1 MYISICETGQ
11 SPGLMHE
18 TGLSGLVHCDDPE
31 GWVGEGGVKGF
42 RMGTRIHPWLIHV
55 NAWQKSL

>member
-18 TGLSGLVHCDDPE
+18 IGLSGLVNRDKPA

-42 RMGTRIHPWLIHV
+42 RMGTHIHHG
-55 NAWQKSL
+55 

>member
-18 TGLSGLVHCDDPE
+18 IGLSGLVNRDKPA

-42 RMGTRIHPWLIHV
+42 RMGTHIHPWLIHV